1 MNAPE
6 TVGVKETVRR
16 TIRYCTLSTLATA
29 AQLTGSLPAALRRH
43 RVHLLL
49 FHDVHP
55 QHEAAFRNMLES
67 LAREHQFVSYS
78 EAVRRVM
85 TGDIDRSYLS
95 VTFDDGR
102 ATCFRAA
109 RIMTDLGIRACFF
122 VCPSIIGETNPIRVK
137 EFSEQR
143 LREYGVEFLNWNQ
156 AEQMRKDGHEF
167 GGHTMTHANLASL
180 DADQLQREVEGCF
193 ELVAERLGPATH
205 FAWPFG
211 RFVHFTGE
219 AGRLIFKTGFQSCA
233 SAVRG
238 CHIPNGSR
246 TPQEVML
253 LRDNLEPYWPV
264 SHVKYLLA
272 QGSWTAHPGNDAWPE
287 ELKPVTR
294 LHQAAAS

>member
-6 TVGVKETVRR
+6 TVGVTETVRR
-16 TIRYCTLSTLATA
+16 TIRYCALSTLFA
-29 AQLTGSLPAALRRH
+29 AGQLTGSLPAALRRN

-55 QHEAAFRNMLES
+55 QHEGAFRRMLES
-67 LAREHQFVSYS
+67 LAREHTFISYS
-78 EAVRRVM
+78 EAVRRVT
-85 TGDIDRSYLS
+85 TGDIDRSYLA

-102 ATCFRAA
+102 STCFRAA
-109 RIMTDLGIRACFF
+109 RIMSDLGIQACFF

-137 EFSEQR
+137 QFSEQR
-143 LREYGVEFLNWNQ
+143 LREYGVEFLNWSQ

-180 DADQLQREVEGCF
+180 DADQLKREVEGCYSR
-193 ELVAERLGPATH
+193 VAERLGPTTH

-211 RFVHFTGE
+211 RFVHFTGN
-219 AGRLIFKTGFQSCA
+219 AGRTIFDTGFQSCA

-238 CHIPNGSR
+238 CHLPGAVRSS
-246 TPQEVML
+246 QDVLL

-272 QGSWTAHPGNDAWPE
+272 QGSRTARPGNDAWPE
-287 ELKPVTR
+287 ELKPANR
-294 LHQAAAS
+294 LQKAAAS

>member
-16 TIRYCTLSTLATA
+16 TIRYCALSTLSA
-29 AQLTGSLPAALRRH
+29 AGQLSGSLPAALRRN

-55 QHEAAFRNMLES
+55 QHETSFRRMLES
-67 LAREHQFVSYS
+67 LARDHRFASYS
-78 EAVRRVM
+78 EAVRRIM
-85 TGDIDRSYLS
+85 TGDIDGSYIAVS
-95 VTFDDGR
+95 FDDGR

-109 RIMTDLGIRACFF
+109 RIMTDLGIAACFF

-137 EFSEQR
+137 QFSEQR

-156 AEQMRKDGHEF
+156 ADQMRKDGHEF
-167 GGHTMTHANLASL
+167 GGHTITHANLASL
-180 DADQLQREVEGCF
+180 DAGQLQHEVEGCYQQ
-193 ELVAERLGPATH
+193 VAERLGPVKH

-211 RFVHFTGE
+211 RFANFTGE
-219 AGRLIFKTGFQSCA
+219 AARRIFDTGFQSCA

-238 CHIPNGSR
+238 CHLPSGPRN
-246 TPQEVML
+246 PHDVML
-253 LRDNLEPYWPV
+253 LRENLEPYWPV

-272 QGSWTAHPGNDAWPE
+272 QGSRTARPGNDLWPE
-287 ELKPVTR
+287 ELKPAR
-294 LHQAAAS
+294 RRHAAVS